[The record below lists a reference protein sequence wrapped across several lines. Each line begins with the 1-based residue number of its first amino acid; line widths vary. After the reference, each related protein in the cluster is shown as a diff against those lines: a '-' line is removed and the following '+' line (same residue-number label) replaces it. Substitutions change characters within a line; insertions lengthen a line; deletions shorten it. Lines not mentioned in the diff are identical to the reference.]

1 MLIPIRCFTCGN
13 VIADK
18 WLAYEELVKR
28 GRQAKND
35 DRTEHYVIDN
45 VKDFLQRSDADM
57 KSAEGLAMDALGLTK
72 MCCRRHMLTTVDSLE
87 DI

>member
-1 MLIPIRCFTCGN
+1 MLIPVRCLTCGN
-13 VIADK
+13 VLAEK

-28 GRQAKND
+28 ERQAKND
-35 DRTEHYVIDN
+35 DRTEHYVIDD
-45 VKDFLQRSDADM
+45 VKGFLARSEGEM
-57 KSAEGLAMDALGLTK
+57 KSAEGLAMDALCVWK